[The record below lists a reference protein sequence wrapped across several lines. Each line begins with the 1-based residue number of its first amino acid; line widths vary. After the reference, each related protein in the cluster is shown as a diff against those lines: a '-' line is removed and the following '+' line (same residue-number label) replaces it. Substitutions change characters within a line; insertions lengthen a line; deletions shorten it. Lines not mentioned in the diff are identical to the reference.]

1 MPSETRKQAIA
12 MMLAAKGKGN
22 IGIPPSVG
30 KEFHAADKK
39 TGILKRKKAKENG

>member
-1 MPSETRKQAIA
+1 MPSDTRKQAIA

-22 IGIPPSVG
+22 IGIPPKVG

-39 TGILKRKKAKENG
+39 TGILKKKKPGGS

>member
-1 MPSETRKQAIA
+1 MPSSTRKQAIA

-30 KEFHAADKK
+30 KDFHAADKK
-39 TGILKRKKAKENG
+39 TGMLRKKKDNK

>member
-1 MPSETRKQAIA
+1 MPSETHKQAVA

-22 IGIPPSVG
+22 IGIPPKVA

-39 TGILKRKKAKENG
+39 TGILKRKKPK

>member
-1 MPSETRKQAIA
+1 MASTSRKQAIA
-12 MMLAAKGKGN
+12 MMLASKGKGN

-39 TGILKRKKAKENG
+39 TGILKKKKAEKNG

>member
-1 MPSETRKQAIA
+1 MPSTSRKQAVA
-12 MMLAAKGKGN
+12 MLLAAKGKGN

-39 TGILKRKKAKENG
+39 TGILRKKKGPKNG

>member
-1 MPSETRKQAIA
+1 MPSTSRKQAIA

-30 KEFHAADKK
+30 KEFHKADKR
-39 TGILKRKKAKENG
+39 TGILKKKKGKE

>member
-1 MPSETRKQAIA
+1 MPSETRKQAVA

-39 TGILKRKKAKENG
+39 TGILRKKKAKPNG

>member
-1 MPSETRKQAIA
+1 MASTSRKQAIA

-39 TGILKRKKAKENG
+39 TGMLKKKGPKNG

>member
-22 IGIPPSVG
+22 IGIPQKVG
-30 KEFHAADKK
+30 QEFHKEDKK
-39 TGILKRKKAKENG
+39 TGILRKKKGKENG

>member
-1 MPSETRKQAIA
+1 MPSDTRKQAVA

-39 TGILKRKKAKENG
+39 TGILKKKKKADA

>member
-1 MPSETRKQAIA
+1 MPSKSRDQAIA

-30 KEFHAADKK
+30 KEFHEADKK
-39 TGILKRKKAKENG
+39 TGILKRKKKS